1 MADNDRT
8 RGLLVRRAAGGV
20 VYHTGPAGHEFLL
33 IRDPYGR
40 WSLPKGHLEQDESE
54 EQAALREVEEETS
67 VRATLGPL
75 VARITYFFPAKGKTV
90 EKRVSFFLM
99 SASDDTI
106 APQIDEGIM
115 AVGWFSAAEA
125 LELLDYEQ
133 VRQVF
138 MQGLDMLDRA
148 G

>member
-1 MADNDRT
+1 MGNNDRT

-20 VYHTGPAGHEFLL
+20 VYYTGHEGQVFLL

-54 EQAALREVEEETS
+54 EQAALREVEEETG
-67 VRATLGPL
+67 VRADLGPM
-75 VARITYFFPAKGKTV
+75 VSRITYHFPAKGKII

-99 SASDDTI
+99 HASDDSI
-106 APQIDEGIM
+106 APQIDEGIT
-115 AVGWFSAAEA
+115 AVGWFSASEA
-125 LELLDYEQ
+125 LDLLDYEQ

-138 MQGLDMLDRA
+138 AKALELLGSH
-148 G
+148 

>member
-20 VYHTGPAGHEFLL
+20 VYHTGPQGYEFLL

-106 APQIDEGIM
+106 TPQIDEGIM
-115 AVGWFSAAEA
+115 AVGWFSATEA
-125 LELLDYEQ
+125 LDLLDYEQ

-138 MQGLDMLDRA
+138 AQAVRMLERDQ
-148 G
+148 